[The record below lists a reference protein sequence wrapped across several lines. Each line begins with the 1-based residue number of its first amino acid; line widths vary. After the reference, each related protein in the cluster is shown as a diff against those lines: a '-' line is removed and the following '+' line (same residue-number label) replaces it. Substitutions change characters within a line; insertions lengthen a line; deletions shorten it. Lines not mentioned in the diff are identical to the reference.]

1 MDSNSSIYTQF
12 CVMKYWHRL
21 SHMEEGRLTRDVFKW
36 SESLADTG
44 AQNWA
49 SRTRSLFQNA
59 ELLESS
65 LIGSKPEGFLGR
77 GMCASLLQ
85 HNMRKSS
92 QLTMWQRNQKVGVG

>member
-1 MDSNSSIYTQF
+1 
-12 CVMKYWHRL
+12 MKYWHRL

-65 LIGSKPEGFLGR
+65 LIGS
-77 GMCASLLQ
+77 
-85 HNMRKSS
+85 NRKDFSDEVCVQACYS
-92 QLTMWQRNQKVGVG
+92 II